1 MSISID
7 QILDAADEHNASDI
21 FLQEDDFPAKNQR
34 ADPRVWRAACVPRRI
49 DRAVERLQCR
59 PEA

>member
-21 FLQEDDFPAKNQR
+21 FLQEDEI
-34 ADPRVWRAACVPRRI
+34 PR
-49 DRAVERLQCR
+49 LK
-59 PEA
+59 